1 MSRSSPPDALPTDS
15 SPSQDR
21 VPGDSDP
28 GLGPSDVLL
37 PDPVPTPDRVL
48 EVSSPGYFDAV
59 PLGSSSDQDRV
70 PSVVTQ
76 DGMVVSSGPRSPDP
90 VPLVK
95 VPSFRTIDPLRSP
108 PPKFDEVPPTPPSY
122 QATPAP
128 PPPPPGPPPGGT
140 RRFNF
145 TFPTWQEVRAAF
157 DRFRFRSRA
166 DGNVDPGTRKRK
178 RDRAKETAKGC
189 WRKLGLGRREDRD
202 DEDTQAPDQASP
214 VAVVPVVVH
223 KK

>member
-21 VPGDSDP
+21 VPGEPGP

-37 PDPVPTPDRVL
+37 PDPVLAPERVP
-48 EVSSPGYFDAV
+48 EVSSADYFDV
-59 PLGSSSDQDRV
+59 PLDSSSDQDGV
-70 PSVVTQ
+70 PLAMAQ
-76 DGMVVSSGPRSPDP
+76 DGVIVSSGPRSPNP
-90 VPLVK
+90 VPLAE

-108 PPKFDEVPPTPPSY
+108 PPRFDEIPPTPPSY
-122 QATPAP
+122 QVIP
-128 PPPPPGPPPGGT
+128 PPPPPPPPPGGT

-145 TFPTWQEVRAAF
+145 TFPTWQEIRAAF
-157 DRFRFRSRA
+157 DRLRFRVRA
-166 DGNVDPGTRKRK
+166 DGNVDPGTKRRK

-202 DEDTQAPDQASP
+202 DEDTQAPDQASS
-214 VAVVPVVVH
+214 VAAMPVVVY